1 MVSRDRRHR
10 VQLVYDNS
18 KCGCGRYLVTV
29 IDRCFF
35 VPQRRLALEKSS
47 RVEEKEPVGPDYDT
61 YVYSATMDVD
71 ILEWWVNWAE
81 FRKNGEVFF
90 HMGLLDGERFRVK
103 DALRTMRRDVRN
115 ILNWVL
121 ECSTLSPMD

>member
-1 MVSRDRRHR
+1 
-10 VQLVYDNS
+10 
-18 KCGCGRYLVTV
+18 
-29 IDRCFF
+29 
-35 VPQRRLALEKSS
+35 LALEKSS